1 MISGSSTISFMG
13 DYGVYMGDKVTKAD
27 LVRVMIEGNGKGTGT
42 GIHAMG
48 GNVMVSGGEIK
59 KVQMGIAMS
68 SGWLTVKDGTKIE
81 FMGDY
86 GVYVGSGVKSAS
98 LTRTVI
104 RGNGKGK
111 GTGVYA
117 KGGTNLTMTLDKVEI
132 KGVEMGV
139 YMEKEGKSLTISGS
153 STIEF
158 VGDGVGVGVWGEV
171 KSVSLTQTVI
181 TGGGVGSMGVYA
193 MGGGTLEMTLDDV
206 RISKVAMG
214 VVMGR
219 GKSLMISRNST
230 INFMGEYGVYVGN
243 GVTSAELNDVTIT
256 GKNKGMGI
264 HAMGGTNLTMTL
276 DKVDISQVAM
286 GVYARGGK
294 KLTMKK
300 GSVDF
305 TGNYGVGVYLGNTAM
320 AELNDVTITGSGKG
334 STGVYAM
341 GTENVKVGL
350 TDVKIEAVEIGVMM
364 LGKGNLTMEN
374 VTRISLAIGGG
385 YGVMVGGDVTAELKD
400 VKIIGGR
407 SGKGMGV
414 YGMGGTNLT
423 MTLDKVEISKVEMGV
438 MMLEGKS
445 LTITG
450 GSIKEVQTGVRVMG
464 GKSLMIREN
473 SRIEFMGGYGVMVG
487 GEVTAELKG
496 TTITGQDKGVGV
508 IMESSGK
515 MMLDKVGISKVK
527 TGVYAEKGTLIIE
540 KGTTID
546 FKESG
551 WGVYVEKLVKS
562 VNLNDVTI
570 KGEESGMG
578 TGVYAVGGAGNG
590 ELTISLE
597 KVEISKVGKGVYARG
612 GKSLMIRGTTEISFM
627 GEYGV
632 KVEGLVSTYLTK
644 TRIVG
649 TGSER
654 GRNNGVSVG
663 VYAVGGGIVTL
674 EGVDISG
681 VQTGVSAEG
690 SQLTVTLSGGVK
702 ISNVRTG
709 VAMTGSGTLAVEDGT
724 KIEFKDGYGVMVGG
738 VNARLTGAKI
748 MGSGSGYGVYAMGGK
763 VLLEKVT
770 IEGDGKGKGTGL
782 YMTRGAVRL
791 KDTILRDVAKGMTI
805 SQGVVH
811 MVGGSVTFSGRYGI
825 SVSGGN
831 AFLSG
836 FKITRQENK
845 GTVAVA
851 VEDTVANTV
860 EDTVEGVGAGAGVE
874 VSHSAKVM
882 MKGVNIEGVKTGA
895 YVMGNGFLVMGKG
908 SISFKGDYGI
918 YFDQGYAVLNDVHI
932 TGSGHKGTGIKM
944 GYGQLLMVDTTLK
957 EVAEGMTIVKGNV
970 SMVGGSIEFKREHG
984 VLLKQG
990 SVLLNNLSMKYR
1002 GSNSDATFLKVE
1014 ADSVVDKEGK
1024 RVLNT
1029 ADIKGIGIKID
1040 GQDKARGV
1048 YVNNGGRVMLLWFRC
1063 VYFPFYV
1070 L

>member
-1 MISGSSTISFMG
+1 MG
-13 DYGVYMGDKVTKAD
+13 
-27 LVRVMIEGNGKGTGT
+27 VRM
-42 GIHAMG
+42 MG
-48 GNVMVSGGEIK
+48 GKSLMIRENSR
-59 KVQMGIAMS
+59 
-68 SGWLTVKDGTKIE
+68 IE

-86 GVYVGSGVKSAS
+86 GVYVRDTVTVN
-98 LTRTVI
+98 LTETKI
-104 RGNGKGK
+104 KGDGKGK
-111 GTGVYA
+111 GIYA
-117 KGGTNLTMTLDKVEI
+117 VGGETLEMTLDKVEI
-132 KGVEMGV
+132 
-139 YMEKEGKSLTISGS
+139 EG
-153 STIEF
+153 
-158 VGDGVGVGVWGEV
+158 
-171 KSVSLTQTVI
+171 
-181 TGGGVGSMGVYA
+181 
-193 MGGGTLEMTLDDV
+193 
-206 RISKVAMG
+206 
-214 VVMGR
+214 
-219 GKSLMISRNST
+219 
-230 INFMGEYGVYVGN
+230 
-243 GVTSAELNDVTIT
+243 
-256 GKNKGMGI
+256 
-264 HAMGGTNLTMTL
+264 
-276 DKVDISQVAM
+276 VAM
-286 GVYARGGK
+286 GVYVKGGK
-294 KLTMKK
+294 SLTMKR

-334 STGVYAM
+334 STGVYA
-341 GTENVKVGL
+341 GGGKVL
-350 TDVKIEAVEIGVMM
+350 LEKVTFDAVEIGVTM
-364 LGKGNLTMEN
+364 LGKGTLTMEN

-385 YGVMVGGDVTAELKD
+385 YGVMVGGDVTAKLKEM
-400 VKIIGGR
+400 KIIGGR

-423 MTLDKVEISKVEMGV
+423 ISLEKVEISKVEMGV
-438 MMLEGKS
+438 RM
-445 LTITG
+445 
-450 GSIKEVQTGVRVMG
+450 MG

-570 KGEESGMG
+570 KGEDNGY
-578 TGVYAVGGAGNG
+578 GVYAGGKENVKVD
-590 ELTISLE
+590 LTDV
-597 KVEISKVGKGVYARG
+597 KISKVGKGVYARG

-709 VAMTGSGTLAVEDGT
+709 VAMTGSGTLAVEKET
-724 KIEFKDGYGVMVGG
+724 RIEFTNGYGVMVGG
-738 VNARLTGAKI
+738 KMMAKLI
-748 MGSGSGYGVYAMGGK
+748 ETRITGSGTGVYVGGGK
-763 VLLEKVT
+763 VLLEKVVV
-770 IEGDGKGKGTGL
+770 EGNNQGTGL
-782 YMTRGAVRL
+782 YMTQGAVRL
-791 KDTILRDVAKGMTI
+791 TGTTLRDVAKGMTI
-805 SQGVVH
+805 SKGIVH

-970 SMVGGSIEFKREHG
+970 SMVGGSIEFEREHG

-1014 ADSVVDKEGK
+1014 ADSVVDKKGK

-1048 YVNNGGRVMLLWFRC
+1048 
-1063 VYFPFYV
+1063 
-1070 L
+1070 

>member
-1 MISGSSTISFMG
+1 
-13 DYGVYMGDKVTKAD
+13 
-27 LVRVMIEGNGKGTGT
+27 
-42 GIHAMG
+42 
-48 GNVMVSGGEIK
+48 
-59 KVQMGIAMS
+59 
-68 SGWLTVKDGTKIE
+68 
-81 FMGDY
+81 
-86 GVYVGSGVKSAS
+86 
-98 LTRTVI
+98 
-104 RGNGKGK
+104 
-111 GTGVYA
+111 
-117 KGGTNLTMTLDKVEI
+117 MTLDKVEI

-139 YMEKEGKSLTISGS
+139 YMEKEGKSLTIRGN

-230 INFMGEYGVYVGN
+230 IDFKGDYGVYMGN

-264 HAMGGTNLTMTL
+264 HAMGGTNLTMTLDKVEIKGVEMGVYMEKEGKSLTIRGNSTIEFVGDGVGVGVWGEVKSVSLTQTVITGGGVGSMGVYAMGGGTLEMTLDDVRISKVAMGVVMGRGKSLMISRNSTIDFKGDYGVYMGNGVTSASLMGTTITGDGKGTGVYAVGGTNLTMTL

-450 GSIKEVQTGVRVMG
+450 GSIKEVQTGVAMMKG
-464 GKSLMIREN
+464 ESLMIREN
-473 SRIEFMGGYGVMVG
+473 SRINFMGGYGVMVG

-515 MMLDKVGISKVK
+515 MTLEGVGISKVK
-527 TGVYAEKGTLIIE
+527 TGVYAERGTLIIE

-570 KGEESGMG
+570 KGED
-578 TGVYAVGGAGNG
+578 N
-590 ELTISLE
+590 
-597 KVEISKVGKGVYARG
+597 
-612 GKSLMIRGTTEISFM
+612 
-627 GEYGV
+627 
-632 KVEGLVSTYLTK
+632 
-644 TRIVG
+644 
-649 TGSER
+649 
-654 GRNNGVSVG
+654 
-663 VYAVGGGIVTL
+663 
-674 EGVDISG
+674 
-681 VQTGVSAEG
+681 
-690 SQLTVTLSGGVK
+690 
-702 ISNVRTG
+702 
-709 VAMTGSGTLAVEDGT
+709 
-724 KIEFKDGYGVMVGG
+724 
-738 VNARLTGAKI
+738 
-748 MGSGSGYGVYAMGGK
+748 GYGVYA
-763 VLLEKVT
+763 
-770 IEGDGKGKGTGL
+770 
-782 YMTRGAVRL
+782 
-791 KDTILRDVAKGMTI
+791 
-805 SQGVVH
+805 
-811 MVGGSVTFSGRYGI
+811 
-825 SVSGGN
+825 
-831 AFLSG
+831 
-836 FKITRQENK
+836 
-845 GTVAVA
+845 
-851 VEDTVANTV
+851 
-860 EDTVEGVGAGAGVE
+860 
-874 VSHSAKVM
+874 
-882 MKGVNIEGVKTGA
+882 
-895 YVMGNGFLVMGKG
+895 
-908 SISFKGDYGI
+908 
-918 YFDQGYAVLNDVHI
+918 
-932 TGSGHKGTGIKM
+932 
-944 GYGQLLMVDTTLK
+944 
-957 EVAEGMTIVKGNV
+957 
-970 SMVGGSIEFKREHG
+970 
-984 VLLKQG
+984 
-990 SVLLNNLSMKYR
+990 
-1002 GSNSDATFLKVE
+1002 
-1014 ADSVVDKEGK
+1014 
-1024 RVLNT
+1024 
-1029 ADIKGIGIKID
+1029 
-1040 GQDKARGV
+1040 
-1048 YVNNGGRVMLLWFRC
+1048 GGRKM
-1063 VYFPFYV
+1063 
-1070 L
+1070 